1 MVYNKKRFDQ
11 ETQTVAYPLF
21 TKILRDS
28 PFVLIRLIN
37 RGTEIRLVS
46 IITIYANG
54 PRANGVVIEW
64 ALL

>member
-28 PFVLIRLIN
+28 PFVLIRLMRI
-37 RGTEIRLVS
+37 
-46 IITIYANG
+46 
-54 PRANGVVIEW
+54 
-64 ALL
+64 LL